1 MYLFMA
7 CAESLLL
14 RRFFSSCGKP
24 GLLSGVVHRL
34 LIVVASPVAKH
45 RLQGAQASV
54 VVTPGL

>member
-1 MYLFMA
+1 MA